1 MRAPPDRWLPR
12 SRRGEACTTG
22 MEEGGRGLL
31 CRIADRQAGKG
42 GRHRRIAD
50 RRALEEGKIKGSAAG
65 LPVVATRGGKRP
77 YQPSL
82 AFVHPFPLGTPKVD
96 SPSQRRQGTAERGK
110 CRQTVSTGGGG
121 IAARTQVG
129 CRATGRRR
137 ICGQADI
144 YFFVSERYECS
155 FYIIVIGTYIVF
167 ILIQISCWIRHNLAW
182 LPKWCI
188 LCRVEQE

>member
-1 MRAPPDRWLPR
+1 
-12 SRRGEACTTG
+12 

-50 RRALEEGKIKGSAAG
+50 RRAREEGKIKGSAAG
-65 LPVVATRGGKRP
+65 SPVVATRGGKRP

-110 CRQTVSTGGGG
+110 CPQTGCLGGGG
-121 IAARTQVG
+121 VNIATPLVFSPNLSGQIH
-129 CRATGRRR
+129 ATP
-137 ICGQADI
+137 
-144 YFFVSERYECS
+144 
-155 FYIIVIGTYIVF
+155 
-167 ILIQISCWIRHNLAW
+167 H
-182 LPKWCI
+182 
-188 LCRVEQE
+188 